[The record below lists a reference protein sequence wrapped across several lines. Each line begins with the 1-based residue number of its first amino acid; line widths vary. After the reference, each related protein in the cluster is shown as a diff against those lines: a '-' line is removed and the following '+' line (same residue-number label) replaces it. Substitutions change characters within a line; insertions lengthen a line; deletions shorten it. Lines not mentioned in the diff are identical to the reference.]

1 MEWDIYDLESK
12 GGFEYV
18 FYSEGSKGRIKKIIE
33 FQHLSD
39 LGKNVFNV
47 AFGDFNRAI
56 GGIDHLIISNNGD
69 QLKVMHTVA
78 EAIINF
84 ISSRPDAIILIQGS
98 TSSRTR
104 LYQMKIAGFWAVV
117 SKQFE
122 ILGEFE
128 NEWLPFQKGVNYK
141 RFLVYKK

>member
-12 GGFEYV
+12 GGFEYA
-18 FYSEGSKGRIKKIIE
+18 FYSEGPKGRVKKIIE

-39 LGKNVFNV
+39 LGKNVFNL
-47 AFGDFNRAI
+47 AFGDLNIAS
-56 GGIDHLIISNNGD
+56 GGIDHLITSNNGD

-84 ISSRPDAIILIQGS
+84 IKLRPDAFILIQGS

-104 LYQMKIAGFWAVV
+104 LYQMMIAGFWAAV
-117 SKQFE
+117 SK
-122 ILGEFE
+122 
-128 NEWLPFQKGVNYK
+128 
-141 RFLVYKK
+141 